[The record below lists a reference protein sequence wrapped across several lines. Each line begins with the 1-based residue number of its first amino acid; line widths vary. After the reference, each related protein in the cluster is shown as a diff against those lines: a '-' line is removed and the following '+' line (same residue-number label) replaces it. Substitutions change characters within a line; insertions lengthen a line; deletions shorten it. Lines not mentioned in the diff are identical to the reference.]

1 MVENENNQTI
11 DVNSSKIVLGEEL
24 RAKEDFERQKIISS
38 LNKDPWNTELLE
50 RFYRINVGEYARVI
64 LRDLIISNPTGEFG
78 IREESDQDLEDTKV
92 RASPA

>member
-64 LRDLIISNPTGEFG
+64 L
-78 IREESDQDLEDTKV
+78 
-92 RASPA
+92 